1 VFDYNNDLEFTQ
13 TQLSESRSGNNPEL
27 KKFQQGW
34 PLSLSNHQ
42 AHECCKDRGL
52 SRINIA

>member
-34 PLSLSNHQ
+34 PLSLSTHQ
-42 AHECCKDRGL
+42 AMSVAKTM
-52 SRINIA
+52 A